1 MAVQMLVLLLPFQA
15 SAYPSTMNC
24 NFACL
29 GTYTPGSSFGYMGI
43 ANIGRLVVGKN
54 SWCSTRK
61 RKSSVPFLCTSPQI
75 FANLRQI
82 SRVEAKKRVAQ
93 PLHHHRP
100 INHLRVTS
108 EVWEA
113 SPQTFAWEAPSTCSG
128 SVKFRALCGAG
139 GSIDEMGVAEEV
151 TEAGCTTV
159 TTTTFLH
166 RLLAV

>member
-15 SAYPSTMNC
+15 LAYPSTMNC

-75 FANLRQI
+75 FANLRQPATNI
-82 SRVEAKKRVAQ
+82 PSGGQKTSGTAATPSPSHQ
-93 PLHHHRP
+93 PLARD
-100 INHLRVTS
+100 IGTLGGLTS
-108 EVWEA
+108 N
-113 SPQTFAWEAPSTCSG
+113 
-128 SVKFRALCGAG
+128 LCLG
-139 GSIDEMGVAEEV
+139 GSKHMFWQCHPCPLQGRWLCILMKWGWLRRWQRQDA
-151 TEAGCTTV
+151 
-159 TTTTFLH
+159 LP
-166 RLLAV
+166 